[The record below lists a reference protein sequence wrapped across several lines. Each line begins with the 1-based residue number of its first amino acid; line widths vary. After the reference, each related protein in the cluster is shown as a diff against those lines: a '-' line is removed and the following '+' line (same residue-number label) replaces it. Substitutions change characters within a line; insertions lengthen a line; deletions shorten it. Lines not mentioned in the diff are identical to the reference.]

1 MLGMVKSLILD
12 FQEGKVKTG
21 VPRRLNDTPVEGKAS
36 VFVGVRR
43 SGKSTLLMQ
52 RIRHLFEEGTPRENI
67 VFLNFFDDR
76 LHPLRRGG
84 SMSSTMP
91 ITASIPGR
99 RGSKGSTQGCCQGKS
114 PPRFGVGLSPGKFS
128 PFLSGSTWTFAE
140 SAPNSK

>member
-1 MLGMVKSLILD
+1 MLEMVKSLILD

-76 LHPLRRGG
+76 LHPLRRGARCRPRCLLQPLSLEEG
-84 SMSSTMP
+84 
-91 ITASIPGR
+91 GR
-99 RGSKGSTQGCCQGKS
+99 KG
-114 PPRFGVGLSPGKFS
+114 PRKAVVKGNRHPDAG
-128 PFLSGSTWTFAE
+128 
-140 SAPNSK
+140 